1 MVFDRTGAWRRLYS
15 ASPWSNLTGAP
26 ICALEHLC
34 VLRPFFDEVCL
45 VLNQPGELEDRARSE
60 GIPVWKSDLL
70 FRGLRQ
76 GGIGRFVSGIG
87 AVARSRLSYVSGL
100 TRQLRRA
107 PGILHVHA
115 LAPHLPYA
123 LLAGRLAG
131 VPRVVTIHEPIGN
144 TRETRMD
151 LRVVQCLA
159 ALVVFLSEHMAQSS
173 PAFLQHKGVVIPNHA
188 ELLEV
193 QTKTPARRPCFV
205 MAARMGRRK
214 GVDLFLDICRRLKE
228 SGLDFEACL
237 VGEWAT
243 EEIRQQSMAFLA
255 ANELEAHVS
264 IMGMRNDMEPVYAQ
278 ADFLLLPS
286 RRDPFPRV
294 IMEAMC
300 RGIPVVASRV
310 DGIPEM
316 VEDGVTGLLVEPEDV
331 EGFVVAVARLL
342 RDPDLRAR
350 MGAAGHKR
358 AQTLFA
364 PESYVKAMLELYASL
379 SPPRGGV
386 GGAGS

>member
-1 MVFDRTGAWRRLYS
+1 MSYGV
-15 ASPWSNLTGAP
+15 
-26 ICALEHLC
+26 
-34 VLRPFFDEVCL
+34 FDEVCL
-45 VLNQPGELEDRARSE
+45 VLNQPGEAGGSGPVE
-60 GIPVWKSDLL
+60 GIPIWKSDLL
-70 FRGLRQ
+70 FRGCDR
-76 GGIGRFVSGIG
+76 GIGRFVSGIG

-131 VPRVVTIHEPIGN
+131 VPCVVTIHEPIGN

-264 IMGMRNDMEPVYAQ
+264 IMGMRNDWRYSFQ

-300 RGIPVVASRV
+300 GDSGGGVACGRHSGNGGGRGRGCWWSRKMSK
-310 DGIPEM
+310 DLLSPWHACCGIR
-316 VEDGVTGLLVEPEDV
+316 TC
-331 EGFVVAVARLL
+331 A
-342 RDPDLRAR
+342 PDRSSR
-350 MGAAGHKR
+350 P
-358 AQTLFA
+358 QT
-364 PESYVKAMLELYASL
+364 PKPSSRRRYVKAMLELYASL
-379 SPPRGGV
+379 PPLL
-386 GGAGS
+386 AGWAGWLMTTGLVATGLLVYSENLGRLAE